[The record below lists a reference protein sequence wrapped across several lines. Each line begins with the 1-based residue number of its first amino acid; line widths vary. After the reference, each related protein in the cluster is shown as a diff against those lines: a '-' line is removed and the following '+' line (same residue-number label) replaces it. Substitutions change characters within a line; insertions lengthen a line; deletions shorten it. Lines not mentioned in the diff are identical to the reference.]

1 MNNILT
7 QRDWREKHIKV
18 VYSLEGDKVEVKSTI
33 SDLTYFI
40 SKDKTIVSKF
50 IDEPTKQLNK
60 LYEVSFEAIQQEYQ
74 NFLTNFNKK
83 DLVN

>member
-50 IDEPTKQLNK
+50 IDEPIKQLNK
-60 LYEVSFEAIQQEYQ
+60 LYEVSFEDIQQEYQ
-74 NFLTNFNKK
+74 NFLTNFNKIN
-83 DLVN
+83 LVN

>member
-74 NFLTNFNKK
+74 NFLTNFNKIN
-83 DLVN
+83 LVN

>member
-1 MNNILT
+1 MNILT
-7 QRDWREKHIKV
+7 QRDWRENHIKV
-18 VYSLEGDKVEVKSTI
+18 VYSLDGNKVEVKSTL
-33 SDLTYFI
+33 SDLTYFT
-40 SKDKTIVSKF
+40 SKDKTIVSRF